1 MKKKRILQI
10 IISIIAFYFLLT
22 VLLFAVETIPRSQQ
36 GSSITSLGDAAWYL
50 LATLTTVGY
59 GDVTPVTMAG
69 KIIGAVMMIS
79 SAGVLTFLIGLLFT
93 MLFGRLLPCARLWC
107 LRNREWYVFSALDET
122 TQILAGR
129 LAKDAPDAAFVFCG
143 TEETLSEEHYPSMR
157 HHVIMEEPLEVL
169 LGRQNREKTCHLF
182 LMTENGWDNY
192 GLGCSILEKAKRQ
205 QLKVYCEADHAPDS
219 VPDGMILFDRADSIA
234 RYYWTNYPVQ
244 NSEKTILLI
253 GDGRVAKRLLERGLL
268 INVLPKE
275 RSLSYHVFGD
285 WTGFQKEH
293 YELAKAVSVDSDNDE
308 EDSIFFEEGDWR
320 DNPKLLQSAGRIIF
334 CGDEEKKN
342 LSDMVSLRRYFVTK
356 GCVDVYTEIQDGRC
370 RSFGGNDQML
380 SGEMVMQEKLNR
392 MAIRLNDF
400 YREKTG
406 GGSSW
411 AQLSE
416 FHRQSNIAAADHLLT
431 KIRLLLPG
439 EDCRQVDRESAQKA
453 FRVFES
459 FDGKERELCR
469 WLEHKRWMRFHQ
481 MNNWSYAPVRENE
494 LRHHTLLVP
503 YEELTKEEQAL
514 DDSAWEI
521 LGEIK

>member
-1 MKKKRILQI
+1 
-10 IISIIAFYFLLT
+10 
-22 VLLFAVETIPRSQQ
+22 
-36 GSSITSLGDAAWYL
+36 
-50 LATLTTVGY
+50 
-59 GDVTPVTMAG
+59 
-69 KIIGAVMMIS
+69 
-79 SAGVLTFLIGLLFT
+79 
-93 MLFGRLLPCARLWC
+93 
-107 LRNREWYVFSALDET
+107 
-122 TQILAGR
+122 
-129 LAKDAPDAAFVFCG
+129 
-143 TEETLSEEHYPSMR
+143 
-157 HHVIMEEPLEVL
+157 
-169 LGRQNREKTCHLF
+169 
-182 LMTENGWDNY
+182 
-192 GLGCSILEKAKRQ
+192 
-205 QLKVYCEADHAPDS
+205 
-219 VPDGMILFDRADSIA
+219 
-234 RYYWTNYPVQ
+234 
-244 NSEKTILLI
+244 
-253 GDGRVAKRLLERGLL
+253 
-268 INVLPKE
+268 
-275 RSLSYHVFGD
+275 
-285 WTGFQKEH
+285 
-293 YELAKAVSVDSDNDE
+293 
-308 EDSIFFEEGDWR
+308 
-320 DNPKLLQSAGRIIF
+320 
-334 CGDEEKKN
+334 
-342 LSDMVSLRRYFVTK
+342 
-356 GCVDVYTEIQDGRC
+356 
-370 RSFGGNDQML
+370 ML